1 MQEYNKKA
9 KKKKKTKKN
18 KTTTK
23 QSRKDDEKLSLA
35 FQRFQGYL
43 GKSLGKIDF
52 YITYIISPVERE
64 NSSRSTQIFTINL
77 KPNITV

>member
-9 KKKKKTKKN
+9 KKKK
-18 KTTTK
+18 TK
-23 QSRKDDEKLSLA
+23 QERWWKVKSGFSEI
-35 FQRFQGYL
+35 L
-43 GKSLGKIDF
+43 GAILVNLLGKIDY

-77 KPNITV
+77 KPKITV

>member
-9 KKKKKTKKN
+9 KKKNKTKQERWWKV
-18 KTTTK
+18 K
-23 QSRKDDEKLSLA
+23 SGFSEI
-35 FQRFQGYL
+35 L
-43 GKSLGKIDF
+43 GAILVNLLGKIDS
-52 YITYIISPVERE
+52 YITYIIFPVERE